1 MIRPAHL
8 LAAFILALVSTP
20 AAAQSVGTT
29 GPKATASVNVM
40 KPLQL
45 TALRN
50 LQFGTVLVGTFT
62 GTQNVA
68 ITPTGRTCGSGTG
81 LTCSGVFTTAQF
93 RLTGSNNQV
102 ALISSPTPTVTITN
116 GAGAT
121 LALTLTYPAS
131 VTIDNSG
138 NPGKLFE
145 VGGTLGLTST
155 MADGL
160 YTGTIDIQVAYQ

>member
-1 MIRPAHL
+1 MSSRPFLL
-8 LAAFILALVSTP
+8 LAAMLALLP
-20 AAAQSVGTT
+20 AAAGAQTVGTT

-62 GTQNVA
+62 GTQNVTVSA
-68 ITPTGRTCGSGTG
+68 ANRICGNGAG
-81 LTCSGVFTTAQF
+81 LTCSGVFTTAQY
-93 RLTGSNNQV
+93 RVVGSNNQV
-102 ALISSPTPTVTITN
+102 ALISSPTPTVTLTN
-116 GAGAT
+116 GLGGT
-121 LALTLTYPAS
+121 LALTLSYPAS

-138 NPGKLFE
+138 NPGRLFE

>member
-1 MIRPAHL
+1 MRPLLL
-8 LAAFILALVSTP
+8 LATGLLALAP
-20 AAAQSVGTT
+20 APALAQSVGTT

-50 LQFGTVLVGTFT
+50 LQFGTVLLGTFT
-62 GTQNVA
+62 GTQNV
-68 ITPTGRTCGSGTG
+68 IISPTGRTCGSGAG

-102 ALISSPTPTVTITN
+102 ALISSPTPTVTLTN

-121 LALTLTYPAS
+121 LALTLSYPAS

-138 NPGKLFE
+138 NPGRLFE

-155 MADGL
+155 MADGV

>member
-1 MIRPAHL
+1 MIRPATF
-8 LAAFILALVSTP
+8 LAAAGLAFLP
-20 AAAQSVGTT
+20 ASALAQSVGTT
-29 GPKATASVNVM
+29 GSKATASVNVM

-50 LQFGTVLVGTFT
+50 LQFGTVLLGTFA
-62 GTQNVA
+62 GTQNVT
-68 ITPTGRTCGSGTG
+68 ISPSGRTCGSDAG
-81 LTCSGVFTTAQF
+81 LTCSGLFTTAQF

-102 ALISSPTPTVTITN
+102 ALITSPTPTVTLTN
-116 GAGAT
+116 GTGAA
-121 LALTLTYPAS
+121 LPLTLSFPS
-131 VTIDNSG
+131 SLTIDNSG

-145 VGGTLGLTST
+145 VGGTLAFTST

>member
-1 MIRPAHL
+1 MIRAWL
-8 LAAFILALVSTP
+8 LILAGALAFGSAPV
-20 AAAQSVGTT
+20 AAQSVGTT

-62 GTQNVA
+62 GTQNVTIA
-68 ITPTGRTCGSGTG
+68 PTGRTCGSGTG

-102 ALISSPTPTVTITN
+102 ALISSPTPTATLTN

-138 NPGKLFE
+138 NPGRLFE
-145 VGGTLGLTST
+145 VGGTLALTST

>member
-1 MIRPAHL
+1 MIRRLLPL
-8 LAAFILALVSTP
+8 LAALLFANP
-20 AAAQSVGTT
+20 AAAQTTGTT

-62 GTQNVA
+62 GTQNVT
-68 ITPTGRTCGSGTG
+68 ITPTGRTCGSGAG

-102 ALISSPTPTVTITN
+102 ALITSPTPTVTLTN
-116 GAGAT
+116 GTGGT
-121 LALTLTYPAS
+121 LALTLSFPS
-131 VTIDNSG
+131 SLTIDNSG
-138 NPGKLFE
+138 NPGRLFE
-145 VGGTLGLTST
+145 VGGTLGFTST

>member
-1 MIRPAHL
+1 MRL
-8 LAAFILALVSTP
+8 LALLWLLLGLAVSP
-20 AAAQSVGTT
+20 AAAQGVGTT
-29 GPKATASVNVM
+29 GLKATASVKVV

-62 GTQNVA
+62 GTQTVTIA
-68 ITPTGRTCGSGTG
+68 PSGRTCGSGAG
-81 LTCSGVFTTAQF
+81 LTCSGVFSTAQF
-93 RLTGSNNQV
+93 RVTGSNNQV
-102 ALISSPTPTVTITN
+102 ALISSPTPTVTMSN

-121 LALTLTYPAS
+121 IALTLNYPSS
-131 VTIDNSG
+131 VSIDNSG
-138 NPGKLFE
+138 NQGKLFE
-145 VGGTLGLTST
+145 VGGSLSFSST